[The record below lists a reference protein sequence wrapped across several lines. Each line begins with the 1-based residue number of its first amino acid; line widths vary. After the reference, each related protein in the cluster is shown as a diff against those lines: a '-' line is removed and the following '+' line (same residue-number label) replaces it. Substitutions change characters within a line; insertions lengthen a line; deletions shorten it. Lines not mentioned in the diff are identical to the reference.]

1 MKEQLSE
8 ELKTAGRTLQKAEPL
23 YVIMS
28 ESTRLPFVECD
39 DETCDDEVLA
49 FDSREMAESAGKELM
64 EEGYLIRIMELPVKQ
79 RLAFF
84 SSLFPIGVNAVKLN
98 KGSKE
103 ERLLELFG
111 LITRPALP
119 RFSAEIAGQLKTD
132 PAIKFHVENPEFH
145 LTAIY
150 YIQKVRNKQAALWK
164 EEVQEL
170 YEEMMIHYREGYY
183 ISARLEDGGMPLLK
197 KKNGLALQPLFTD
210 LQEFAK
216 FQRANT
222 SMKIQNFIVSEKGFL
237 KFLTKEASGIVI
249 NPFGISLVLQVK
261 REPAGQA

>member
-1 MKEQLSE
+1 MKEHLSE
-8 ELKTAGRTLQKAEPL
+8 ELKATGRTLQKAEPL

-28 ESTRLPFVECD
+28 EGTRLPFVECD
-39 DETCDDEVLA
+39 KETCDDEVLV
-49 FDSREMAESAGKELM
+49 FDSRETVESAAKELAK
-64 EEGYLIRIMELPVKQ
+64 EGYLIRIMELPVKQ

-103 ERLLELFG
+103 ERLLELSV

-119 RFSAEIAGQLKTD
+119 RFSAEIAEQLKTD
-132 PAIKFHVENPEFH
+132 HTIKFHMENPEFH

-150 YIQKVRNKQAALWK
+150 YIQKVRNKHARLWE
-164 EEVQEL
+164 EEVKEL

-183 ISARLEDGGMPLLK
+183 ISARLEDGAMPLLK
-197 KKNGLALQPLFTD
+197 KKDGLALQPLFTD

-216 FQRANT
+216 FQRANAG
-222 SMKIQNFIVSEKGFL
+222 MKLQNFIVSEKGFL
-237 KFLTKEASGIVI
+237 KFLTKDASGIVI

-261 REPAGQA
+261 REPVVQA

>member
-8 ELKTAGRTLQKAEPL
+8 EFKAAAGTLQNADPL
-23 YVIMS
+23 YVVMS
-28 ESTRLPFVECD
+28 EGTRLPFVECD
-39 DETCDDEVLA
+39 RETYDDEVLV
-49 FDSREMAESAGKELM
+49 FDSRETAENAGKELE
-64 EEGYLIRIMELPVKQ
+64 EEGYLIRITELSVKQ

-84 SSLFPIGVNAVKLN
+84 SSLFSMGVNAVKLN
-98 KGSKE
+98 KGGRE
-103 ERLLELFG
+103 ESILELTG
-111 LITRPALP
+111 LITRPAFP
-119 RFSAEIAGQLKTD
+119 RFSPEIAERLKTD

-145 LTAIY
+145 LTAVY
-150 YIQKVRNKQAALWK
+150 YIQKVRNRRRELWE
-164 EEVQEL
+164 EEVKEL

-197 KKNGLALQPLFTD
+197 KKDGLALQPLFTD

-216 FQRANT
+216 FQRANAG
-222 SMKIQNFIVSEKGFL
+222 MKLQNFIVSEKGFL